1 MAPDFIC
8 DFGRKIIRSGSG
20 RYPVDPVRM
29 RAIDGRSE
37 GVLMGVEA
45 ICFHNWLVSVS
56 GGVRAR
62 RCVLLVSIGSKP
74 TLGGDPGAWWQM
86 AKGQRPRKLC
96 LLAQASG
103 CEGRQ
108 AGYTAARRTSDTLRT
123 TLWIAS
129 SIVKCIFN
137 SFPSFFSPRSVASR
151 CCFGLF
157 ASLGRR
163 DGRAEKCGTTEYAEG
178 SLGFAQIGKYALHDC
193 GIASKVDR
201 EENSTFTNS

>member
-1 MAPDFIC
+1 
-8 DFGRKIIRSGSG
+8 
-20 RYPVDPVRM
+20 
-29 RAIDGRSE
+29 
-37 GVLMGVEA
+37 VLMGVEA

-86 AKGQRPRKLC
+86 AKGQTPRKLC

-108 AGYTAARRTSDTLRT
+108 ARYTAARRTSDTLRT

-151 CCFGLF
+151 CCFC
-157 ASLGRR
+157 SLVWADVMGEPKNVEPRNTRKGAWDSRR
-163 DGRAEKCGTTEYAEG
+163 
-178 SLGFAQIGKYALHDC
+178 LGNMRYMTVELRRRWIGKRIRLLRTHETR
-193 GIASKVDR
+193 V
-201 EENSTFTNS
+201 EEYFLGGVGRCVGEWGD